1 MKETK
6 IGIVSC
12 SGEECLGGTISRLAT
27 RKVLEKL
34 RMGET
39 VTICLPLF
47 IAGGEEERLFAKVF
61 PTIAVDG
68 CSKLCAMRATEK
80 YSGKVN
86 AVVNVAEILGE
97 EKALSELVSLKE
109 MPQDYEEI
117 VDKVANEICKKIDK
131 IISDILTKEA
141 MEELESQGK
150 SGGGCCCGNC

>member
-6 IGIVSC
+6 VGIVSC

-68 CSKLCAMRATEK
+68 CSKLCAMKATEK

-86 AVVNVAEILGE
+86 AVINVAEILGE
-97 EKALSELVSLKE
+97 EIALSELVSLKE
-109 MPQDYEEI
+109 LPENYEEM
-117 VDKVANEICKKIDK
+117 VDKVANEICRKIDK

-141 MEELESQGK
+141 LEELESEGK
-150 SGGGCCCGNC
+150 SSGGCCCGSC

>member
-1 MKETK
+1 MKDTK
-6 IGIVSC
+6 VGIVSC
-12 SGEECLGGTISRLAT
+12 SGEECLGGSISRLAT

-34 RMGET
+34 RIGET

-86 AVVNVAEILGE
+86 EVVNVAEVLRE
-97 EKALSELVSLKE
+97 EIALSELVSLRELPENIEE
-109 MPQDYEEI
+109 M
-117 VDKVANEICKKIDK
+117 VDKAANEICLKMDK

-141 MEELESQGK
+141 MEELESEGK
-150 SGGGCCCGNC
+150 GSGGCCCGSC